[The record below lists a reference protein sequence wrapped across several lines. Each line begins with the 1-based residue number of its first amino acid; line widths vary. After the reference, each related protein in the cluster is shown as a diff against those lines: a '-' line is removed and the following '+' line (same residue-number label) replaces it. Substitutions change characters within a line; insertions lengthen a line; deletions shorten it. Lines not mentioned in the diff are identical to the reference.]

1 MTAKT
6 AELRTRLIL
15 GSSMLAAIAALYFAD
30 LHAGFGTKGL
40 GSAVLLGLLG
50 VGGILEY
57 VAMRRHA
64 GHGVAVEAL
73 VGVTIATC
81 VLLPWG
87 SQAVAQPHGVWVF
100 GSLVAL
106 TGLLLLLTSLRALR
120 SAERMAHGLEE
131 QGAVLLGFVLI
142 AWPLAL
148 AQVLALMHL
157 EALLFVVLVAKGGD
171 IGAYLV
177 GIWIG
182 RRKLI
187 PHVSPGKTIEG
198 ALGGLATSILLALVL
213 PGLLFPPEFPV
224 GTAGIA
230 GLGVALNLTAL
241 IGDLVESQLKRRC
254 GVKDSSR
261 LLPAHG
267 GILDLVDSLLFTIPT
282 YWLFLFLI

>member
-64 GHGVAVEAL
+64 GHAVAVEAL

-81 VLLPWG
+81 SVVLWRPGWM
-87 SQAVAQPHGVWVF
+87 
-100 GSLVAL
+100 
-106 TGLLLLLTSLRALR
+106 TGLLAAATLALLLLTSLRALR

-131 QGAVLLGFVLI
+131 QGAALLGFVLI
-142 AWPLAL
+142 AWPLCL
-148 AQVLALMHL
+148 AQGLALVHV

-187 PHVSPGKTIEG
+187 PHVSPGKTVEG
-198 ALGGLATSILLALVL
+198 ALGGLATSVALALAL
-213 PGLLFPPEFPV
+213 ADPLLGAGFPV